1 MKHRSKSERIFQ
13 AGLYLFMAV
22 LVLVTLYPLWYIF
35 AASLSGAAEVVQGR
49 VVFWFRDFNLDAYRR
64 ALQTDYVG
72 LSYLNTIFYTVFGTA
87 LSMLLTILGS
97 YALSKPR
104 LHGRKFF
111 MLFICLTMWF
121 PAGLMPTYLTYQ
133 NLNLVDTRLGILLC
147 GAVSSVYVIILRTYF
162 ESVPASIEESA
173 RLDGASELRVLWS
186 VYLPL
191 SAAPLMTLTL
201 YYMVLRWN
209 GYFWPM
215 ILLKDMDKI
224 PLQVVLKKLI
234 VTMSGVFDGSA
245 AVSGET
251 VVYAAIVI
259 AAAPMLLFYPFLQ
272 KFFVRGVM
280 PGTVKR

>member
-1 MKHRSKSERIFQ
+1 
-13 AGLYLFMAV
+13 
-22 LVLVTLYPLWYIF
+22 
-35 AASLSGAAEVVQGR
+35 
-49 VVFWFRDFNLDAYRR
+49 
-64 ALQTDYVG
+64 
-72 LSYLNTIFYTVFGTA
+72 
-87 LSMLLTILGS
+87 
-97 YALSKPR
+97 
-104 LHGRKFF
+104 
-111 MLFICLTMWF
+111 
-121 PAGLMPTYLTYQ
+121 MPTYLTYQ

-259 AAAPMLLFYPFLQ
+259 AAAPCFCSTLFFRNSLS
-272 KFFVRGVM
+272 GVLC
-280 PGTVKR
+280 PAR

>member
-1 MKHRSKSERIFQ
+1 MERGG
-13 AGLYLFMAV
+13 AGQSPV
-22 LVLVTLYPLWYIF
+22 P
-35 AASLSGAAEVVQGR
+35 
-49 VVFWFRDFNLDAYRR
+49 DPD
-64 ALQTDYVG
+64 
-72 LSYLNTIFYTVFGTA
+72 
-87 LSMLLTILGS
+87 
-97 YALSKPR
+97 P
-104 LHGRKFF
+104 
-111 MLFICLTMWF
+111 
-121 PAGLMPTYLTYQ
+121 
-133 NLNLVDTRLGILLC
+133 
-147 GAVSSVYVIILRTYF
+147 VSFF

>member
-13 AGLYLFMAV
+13 AGIYLFMAV
-22 LVLVTLYPLWYIF
+22 VVLITICPLWYIF

-49 VVFWFRDFNLDAYRR
+49 VVFWFRDFSLDAYRR

-72 LSYLNTIFYTVFGTA
+72 LSYLNAIFYTVFGTA

-173 RLDGASELRVLWS
+173 RLDGASELVGLPAPVRRAPDDIDAVLYGASLEWVFLAHDSAQGHGQNPPAGGAEKTDCHNERRV
-186 VYLPL
+186 
-191 SAAPLMTLTL
+191 
-201 YYMVLRWN
+201 
-209 GYFWPM
+209 
-215 ILLKDMDKI
+215 
-224 PLQVVLKKLI
+224 
-234 VTMSGVFDGSA
+234 
-245 AVSGET
+245 
-251 VVYAAIVI
+251 
-259 AAAPMLLFYPFLQ
+259 
-272 KFFVRGVM
+272 
-280 PGTVKR
+280 